1 MVGVIGVA
9 VRDGGVAV
17 DGEASL
23 AGGVVAVAG
32 VAVQVWGAGGARF
45 SARIV
50 ARCAAHHALMSSSMP
65 LVSTSRIAWTSFL
78 FLATMLALIRS
89 SYLKLLNRKI
99 NP

>member
-1 MVGVIGVA
+1 M
-9 VRDGGVAV
+9 
-17 DGEASL
+17 
-23 AGGVVAVAG
+23 AGGV
-32 VAVQVWGAGGARF
+32 VQVWGAGGARL

-50 ARCAAHHALMSSSMP
+50 ARCAAHHVLMSSSML
-65 LVSTSRIAWTSFL
+65 LVSLVWTSFL